1 MRRGVTA
8 HPAAGSVGLTLV
20 GKFQSLLNREQN
32 NERSVATMFYS
43 SNVAWYIK
51 LFTKQMI
58 KGFMIVFK
66 RKAINNPFHIS
77 SNLFVA

>member
-8 HPAAGSVGLTLV
+8 QPAAGSVGLTLV

-43 SNVAWYIK
+43 SNTAG
-51 LFTKQMI
+51 LMH
-58 KGFMIVFK
+58 
-66 RKAINNPFHIS
+66 HILRLKNVCLMS
-77 SNLFVA
+77 S